1 MIDSR
6 PGARWVQRENVM
18 RYSGQELYQ
27 GLGALAGQANIEP
40 DSLVRL
46 EDTRIHQALLAGG
59 QPALEVGCGSGQLL
73 LRWLAEGLAVDGLD
87 LSLEALGRC
96 LQLARARHLPVSLY
110 WQALQELALPDKY
123 RLIYLPRGTF
133 MHVVERDLAIESLS
147 RLHAQLEP
155 GGQLLLSVYDQSG
168 FAGAG
173 DLSVDRLAPESGR
186 LHIERRA
193 LAVDPVEQLITD
205 ERRYRLL
212 QGGQVLREERRV
224 GQFRWYT
231 KLELSMLLAWVGF
244 DDIDIR
250 PLQLAEADQPGVT
263 LLASARRRS

>member
-1 MIDSR
+1 
-6 PGARWVQRENVM
+6 M

-27 GLGALAGQANIEP
+27 GLGAMADQAYIEP

-46 EDTRIHQALLAGG
+46 EDTRIYQALMAGG

-73 LRWLAEGLAVDGLD
+73 LRWLAEGLEVDGLD
-87 LSLEALGRC
+87 LSLEALGHC

-133 MHVVERDLAIESLS
+133 MHIVERELAIESLS

-155 GGQLLLSVYDQSG
+155 GGQLLLSVYDQAG
-168 FAGAG
+168 FTGSTG
-173 DLSVDRLAPESGR
+173 NLSADRLAPESGR

-212 QGGQVLREERRV
+212 HGGQVLREERRV

-244 DDIDIR
+244 ADIDIR
-250 PLQLAEADQPGVT
+250 PLLLGGQDQPGVT
-263 LLASARRRS
+263 LLAFARRRS